1 MKYQELRAMV
11 SKIGHVSS
19 HDRDCSAG
27 GGCPQHSHCEW
38 GLCACDQ
45 GHAGQQREGL
55 FVTINTMIEISVDS
69 SVPQF

>member
-45 GHAGQQREGL
+45 GHAGQQRGGL